1 MKKNEQ
7 ILNISDMKNIILFHE
22 NMPAINF
29 SARKTTQGPEI
40 ELVKN
45 FLNKRISQL
54 NKNKFSYA
62 IFIEP
67 QIDTSFPDIVIAE
80 FDKTTFENWNNTRNS
95 LNHSDL
101 KIYHH
106 ILKSGSV
113 TSIEII
119 KKLGVSD
126 KKLKI
131 TLERLLASEL
141 VTKKEKKWMPADTK
155 KSIGVKKLISVE
167 AKIGDFSKALSQAQT
182 NKWFASESYVLTDAK
197 KISDQSKSLSK
208 DAGVGIYSLS
218 QNKINKLSNS
228 NPQNYPA
235 CFGSLLFNEWI
246 GRRLHK
252 KDCFLGVNNGK
263 N

>member
-1 MKKNEQ
+1 MSENKQ
-7 ILNISDMKNIILFHE
+7 ILNVSDMKNIILFHE

-45 FLNKRISQL
+45 FLNKKISQL
-54 NKNKFSYA
+54 RKNKYSYA

-67 QIDTSFPDIVIAE
+67 QIDNSFPDIVIAE
-80 FDKTTFENWNNTRNS
+80 FDKTSFVNWNNTRSS

-106 ILKSGSV
+106 ILKSGNATSV
-113 TSIEII
+113 EII
-119 KKLGVSD
+119 KKLGVAE
-126 KKLKI
+126 KKLI
-131 TLERLLASEL
+131 LTLEKLIDSGLI
-141 VTKKEKKWMPADTK
+141 TKKAQKWTPADPR

-167 AKIGDFSKALSQAQT
+167 AKIGNFTKALSQAQT

-197 KISDQSKSLSK
+197 KISDQSKSQSK
-208 DAGVGIYSLS
+208 DAGVGIYSLN

-228 NPQNYPA
+228 NPQSYPA

-252 KDCFLGVNNGK
+252 TAGV
-263 N
+263 

>member
-1 MKKNEQ
+1 MSENKQ
-7 ILNISDMKNIILFHE
+7 ILNTSNMKNIILFHE
-22 NMPAINF
+22 NMPAISFN
-29 SARKTTQGPEI
+29 ARKTTQGPEI

-54 NKNKFSYA
+54 KKNKYSYA

-67 QIDTSFPDIVIAE
+67 QIDASFPDIVIAE
-80 FDKTTFENWNNTRNS
+80 YDKTKFENWNNTRNS

-106 ILKSGSV
+106 ILKSENV

-126 KKLKI
+126 KKLTI

-141 VTKKEKKWMPADTK
+141 ITKKANKWKSADPQ

-167 AKIGDFSKALSQAQT
+167 AKIGNFSKALSQAQI

-197 KISDQSKSLSK
+197 KISNQSKLLSK
-208 DAGVGIYSLS
+208 DAGIGIYSLNQS
-218 QNKINKLSNS
+218 KINKISNS
-228 NPQNYPA
+228 SSQSYPA

-246 GRRLHK
+246 GRRLHQRL
-252 KDCFLGVNNGK
+252 FLRNK
-263 N
+263 